1 MGNRAHIRGIR
12 DPRTRDVDRVSVF
25 CSAFRVQT
33 DGGITRFGGSPM
45 KTKIPIPCFYALVLA
60 VVFGMPSVLLATD
73 MGTKVEKIRII
84 EPGEA
89 ERCANDF
96 FIDNIGKEEADLRV
110 VLGHKVYVNEIMQPG
125 EKRAFDLPATINV
138 ARLRGRED
146 VSFDEIAVIINLGP
160 KSHLRVRCMDLKENP
175 LKGKDPL
182 TVFK

>member
-1 MGNRAHIRGIR
+1 MNTKLSFLHI
-12 DPRTRDVDRVSVF
+12 
-25 CSAFRVQT
+25 
-33 DGGITRFGGSPM
+33 
-45 KTKIPIPCFYALVLA
+45 LVLLL
-60 VVFGMPSVLLATD
+60 VVAIP
-73 MGTKVEKIRII
+73 GTLWAGDPDTRVEKIRII

-96 FIDNIGKEEADLRV
+96 FIDNIGKEEADLKV
-110 VLGHKVYVNEIMQPG
+110 VLGNKVYVSEIMQPG

-160 KSHLRVRCMDLKENP
+160 KAHMRVRCVDLRENP
-175 LKGKDPL
+175 LRGKDTL

>member
-1 MGNRAHIRGIR
+1 
-12 DPRTRDVDRVSVF
+12 
-25 CSAFRVQT
+25 
-33 DGGITRFGGSPM
+33 M
-45 KTKIPIPCFYALVLA
+45 KTKISHLYILILLLI
-60 VVFGMPSVLLATD
+60 VFGIPTHLWAAD

-96 FIDNIGKEEADLRV
+96 FVDNIGKEEADLKV
-110 VLGHKVYVNEIMQPG
+110 VLGNKVYVSEILQPG

-146 VSFDEIAVIINLGP
+146 VSFDDIAVIINLGP
-160 KSHLRVRCMDLKENP
+160 KAHMRVRCIDLKENP
-175 LKGKDPL
+175 LKGKDAL

>member
-1 MGNRAHIRGIR
+1 
-12 DPRTRDVDRVSVF
+12 
-25 CSAFRVQT
+25 
-33 DGGITRFGGSPM
+33 M
-45 KTKIPIPCFYALVLA
+45 KIKFSFLYLYILA
-60 VVFGMPSVLLATD
+60 AMMVVGVPSNLWAGD

-175 LKGKDPL
+175 LKRKDPL
-182 TVFK
+182 AVFK

>member
-1 MGNRAHIRGIR
+1 
-12 DPRTRDVDRVSVF
+12 
-25 CSAFRVQT
+25 
-33 DGGITRFGGSPM
+33 M
-45 KTKIPIPCFYALVLA
+45 KTKILMLHLVAVILVLGVPA
-60 VVFGMPSVLLATD
+60 HLWAGGMD
-73 MGTKVEKIRII
+73 TKVEKIRVI

-96 FIDNIGKEEADLRV
+96 FVDNIGNEEADLKV
-110 VLGHKVYVNEIMQPG
+110 VLGNKVYVDEIMKAG

-160 KSHLRVRCMDLKENP
+160 KAHLRVRCIDLKENP
-175 LKGKDPL
+175 LKKKDPL